1 MLLQDQVCIVTGASR
16 GIGRAIALDMARAG
30 ARLVITGSSVSH
42 LDGVAEEVRA
52 TGAGVRAVAGDITD
66 PRLPEHLVEEALRTW
81 GKVHGLVNNAG
92 AMLRMPTAELTDNDW
107 NRLLDVNLNAAFRLC
122 RAALAVMPAGGSVVN
137 VASSAAK
144 APHPNASPA
153 YGVSKAGLVALTRH
167 LALEYAGR
175 GIRVNAV
182 CPGPVESDM
191 TAQWSPD
198 YRARKLAAI
207 PLGRLGTPE
216 DIARAVTFLAS
227 SHAAFITGECLNI
240 NGGTL
245 MD

>member
-1 MLLQDQVCIVTGASR
+1 MLLKDQVAIVTGASR
-16 GIGRAIALDMARAG
+16 GIGRAIALDLAGAG
-30 ARLVITGSSVSH
+30 ARLVITGSSVPH
-42 LDGVAEEVRA
+42 LEGVARELQASGTEVRI
-52 TGAGVRAVAGDITD
+52 VAGDITASHMPD
-66 PRLPEHLVEEALRTW
+66 LLMETARQAW
-81 GKVHGLVNNAG
+81 GAVHVLVNNAG
-92 AMLRMPTAELTDNDW
+92 TMVRTPTAELTDDDW
-107 NRLLDVNLNAAFRLC
+107 NRLLDVNLHAAFRLC
-122 RAALAVMPAGGSVVN
+122 RAALAVMPCGGTIIN
-137 VASSAAK
+137 MASTAAK
-144 APHPNASPA
+144 APHPNASAA

-191 TAQWSPD
+191 TAQWTAD

-216 DIARAVTFLAS
+216 DIAHAVTFLAS
-227 SHAAFITGECLNI
+227 PLAAFITGECLNI

-245 MD
+245 MN